1 MSSYT
6 ADTNSCGIVTIF
18 PMGVVCFTEEAS
30 SPTAADGTMAIYI
43 TGGTPPYS
51 ITWSNGQTNTQF
63 LTGVTV
69 GTYTAT
75 VIDYYGDYTASTTCT
90 VSGVPVTPSATPTPT
105 PSPTPSP
112 TYPDFMCMTLNQ
124 SPYTQYEF
132 GYQGVINGK
141 PSWSGTSF
149 DMVYDSTDTRWEI
162 SGWTG
167 TGEVVKYTNVSIP
180 TGTWNQLGSDST
192 WNVATG
198 ECTTQPLA
206 LLLNTTDET
215 CSGLNNGTL
224 TVSVTNG
231 TSPYTYSINGGA
243 TQSSNFFSSIP
254 PGNGYVTV
262 VDSASNSSTQ
272 NFTIN
277 AGPLSQTYSV
287 QFTQTVT
294 PGLIN
299 QTQASKTM
307 VWTAS
312 ITPSLPTGVSVTFNI
327 NFNHVETDNWVS
339 LGSSTYQNA
348 SFVSASTISAVGSAV
363 VNSTTQSASVNGSI
377 TSVCGGQSGVTHS
390 TVYNVTLSGGYVT
403 GTINST
409 VLNDASE
416 NPNCP
421 VYGTVSDSLGISG
434 ASIDGTTCGNVS
446 QTITPITMST
456 TTNPF
461 LLT

>member
-6 ADTNSCGIVTIF
+6 ANTNSCGIKTIF
-18 PMGVVCFTEEAS
+18 PMGIITFVEEPS
-30 SPTAADGTMAIYI
+30 TPTSADGTIALFIS
-43 TGGTPPYS
+43 GGTPPYS
-51 ITWSNGQTNTQF
+51 ILWSNGQTNTQF
-63 LTGVTV
+63 LSGVSAGDYSVTV
-69 GTYTAT
+69 T
-75 VIDYYGDYTASTTCT
+75 DYYGDYTDSES
-90 VSGVPVTPSATPTPT
+90 VVISGVPVTPSATPTPT

-112 TYPDFMCMTLNQ
+112 TYSDYMCMTLNQ

-132 GYQGVINGK
+132 GYQGIINGK

-149 DMVYDSTDTRWEI
+149 DMVYDSADTRWEI

-167 TGEVVKYTNVSIP
+167 TGEVVKYTTITTP
-180 TGTWNQLGSDST
+180 TGTWNQLGTDYSWS
-192 WNVATG
+192 VATG
-198 ECTTQPLA
+198 QCTSQPLA
-206 LLLNTTDET
+206 LILNTTNET

-231 TSPYTYSINGGA
+231 TTPYTYSINGGA
-243 TQSSNFFSSIP
+243 TQASNFFSSIP
-254 PGNGYVTV
+254 PGNSYVTV
-262 VDSASNSSTQ
+262 VDASANTVTE

-287 QFTQTVT
+287 QFTQTIT
-294 PGLIN
+294 SGLIT

-312 ITPSLPTGVSVTFNI
+312 ITPTLPTGASVTFNI
-327 NFNHVETDNWVS
+327 NFNHVETDNWVD
-339 LGSSTYQNA
+339 LGSMYQNA

-363 VNSTTQSASVNGSI
+363 VNSTTQSATVNGST
-377 TSVCGGQSGVTHS
+377 TSSCGGQSGVTHS

-416 NPNCP
+416 NPSCP

-434 ASIDGTTCGNVS
+434 AGINGTTCGNVS
-446 QTITPITMST
+446 QTVTPITMST

>member
-1 MSSYT
+1 MST
-6 ADTNSCGIVTIF
+6 IDKNSCGIVTIL
-18 PMGVVCFTEEAS
+18 PMGVVTFVEQPST
-30 SPTAADGTMAIYI
+30 PTAADGTVALYI
-43 TGGTPPYS
+43 TGGTSPYS

-63 LTGVTV
+63 LSGVTV

-75 VIDYYGDYTASTTCT
+75 VVDYYGDYTGSSTAVLSGIA
-90 VSGVPVTPSATPTPT
+90 VSPSPTPTPTPSATPTPT
-105 PSPTPSP
+105 YSS
-112 TYPDFMCMTLNQ
+112 FMCMTLNG

-132 GYQGVINGK
+132 GYQGIINGR

-149 DMVYDSTDTRWEI
+149 DMVYDSTDARWEI

-167 TGEVVKYTNVSIP
+167 TGDLVKYTNAYTP
-180 TGTWNQLGSDST
+180 TGTWNQLGTDNT

-198 ECTTQPLA
+198 QCTSQPLA
-206 LLLNTTDET
+206 LILNTTNET

-254 PGNGYVTV
+254 PGNSYVTV
-262 VDSASNSSTQ
+262 VDASANTVTE

-287 QFTQTVT
+287 QFTQTIT
-294 PGLIN
+294 SGLIT

-327 NFNHVETDNWVS
+327 NFNHVETDNYVDY
-339 LGSSTYQNA
+339 GGIQQNA
-348 SFVSASTISAVGSAV
+348 SFVSASTISSVGSAT
-363 VNSTTQSASVNGSI
+363 VNSTTSSQSTNGSTI
-377 TSVCGGQSGVTHS
+377 TTCGGQSGVTHS
-390 TVYNVTLSGGYVT
+390 KVYNVTLSGGYVT

-409 VLNDASE
+409 ITNDASE
-416 NPNCP
+416 NPSCP

-434 ASIDGTTCGNVS
+434 VGITGTMCGNVS
-446 QTITPITMST
+446 QVVTPITMST

-461 LLT
+461 NLLT